1 MSVVVDG
8 TNGLVFNDA
17 STQTTAASGFGFKNR
32 VINGAMMIDQR
43 NAGNSLAGA
52 VGNIYGVDRFNTGVF
67 GSGTGRINVQRSTN
81 APTGFINSLI
91 NTVGTADAAPS
102 TNYGYCVQHKIE
114 GYNVSDLG
122 FGAAGASPV
131 TVTFWVKSSI
141 AGSYVFTLQN
151 EATDQAYSVSYN
163 INASNTWEQKTITFA
178 GSTTGTW
185 PKDNTSGMVLNWG
198 LGGGSVRVA
207 SLNSW
212 YAPAGGW
219 TPTTMSGGVNWI
231 GTSGATFQLAG
242 VQLEKG
248 PTATP
253 FDWRPYG
260 TELALCHRYFWL
272 CNGATYQYSVVGC
285 GEIGT
290 VGMLNINFPVPMR
303 TAPNTIT
310 ASGSGP
316 YFYYNTV
323 GGARQTGTFS
333 SNSIS
338 GYGAGTNAMRII
350 TGAAGG
356 SGLFFWV
363 DMGATATLAFSISA
377 EL

>member
-32 VINGAMMIDQR
+32 IINGAMMIDQR
-43 NAGNSLAGA
+43 NAGNLLAGA

-81 APTGFINSLI
+81 APTGFTNSLI

-151 EATDQAYSVSYN
+151 EATDQAYSVSYS
-163 INASNTWEQKTITFA
+163 INASNVWEQKTITFV

-185 PKDNTSGMVLNWG
+185 PRDNTSGMVLNWG

-219 TPTTMSGGVNWI
+219 TPTAMSGGVNWI
-231 GTSGATFQLAG
+231 GTSGATFQITG

-248 PTATP
+248 PTATS
-253 FDWRPYG
+253 FDYRPYG
-260 TELALCHRYFWL
+260 FELSLCQRYYIYNYKIFCQQGTSGYSQPL
-272 CNGATYQYSVVGC
+272 PLTMRAAPTAT
-285 GEIGT
+285 
-290 VGMLNINFPVPMR
+290 R
-303 TAPNTIT
+303 TGIC
-310 ASGSGP
+310 
-316 YFYYNTV
+316 
-323 GGARQTGTFS
+323 QTGSESVPTTSTDTNYMYIYNASLPTGGTF
-333 SNSIS
+333 
-338 GYGAGTNAMRII
+338 
-350 TGAAGG
+350 
-356 SGLFFWV
+356 
-363 DMGATATLAFSISA
+363 TLSA